1 MHADGCVLRV
11 NIPNLYGQPRQSRRT
26 HARSQMMVIFTC
38 KDNGC
43 IYLLE
48 CHFHIISI
56 TFFFFPLILFF
67 YFIPNLLVPSLCH
80 LFSLSFPFSLTLS
93 FIIFCSLVFSPSRSS
108 SVFPHLPSS
117 PSYMIP
123 ASLSVCLCVCL
134 AASCKKKNDRQ
145 TGNYQGE

>member
-56 TFFFFPLILFF
+56 TFFFFPPYPFLLFYTQSF
-67 YFIPNLLVPSLCH
+67 SSFLMPSIFSFVP
-80 LFSLSFPFSLTLS
+80 LFSHSLFYHFLLLSFLS
-93 FIIFCSLVFSPSRSS
+93 VSFLLR
-108 SVFPHLPSS
+108 LPS
-117 PSYMIP
+117 PP
-123 ASLSVCLCVCL
+123 LLSLLHDPCLPVCLPVCL
-134 AASCKKKNDRQ
+134 SGCLV
-145 TGNYQGE
+145 